1 MDKQYLIVNRKG
13 AGEKRLEISFYQYL
27 MTERDP
33 YKKDNITLFAN
44 EAFNDRTFPK
54 QSEDYDEVSRHL
66 EMNTDYLPSLT
77 IFDEAWEIYQARY
90 QEK

>member
-1 MDKQYLIVNRKG
+1 MNFLFRRCRWGKM
-13 AGEKRLEISFYQYL
+13 EISFYQYL

-33 YKKDNITLFAN
+33 YKKDDITLFAN
-44 EAFNDRTFPK
+44 EAFNDRMFPK

-66 EMNTDYLPSLT
+66 EMNADYLPSLT
-77 IFDEAWEIYQARY
+77 IFDEAREIYQERY

>member
-44 EAFNDRTFPK
+44 EAFNDRTFQK